1 MGIAIGIG
9 IGTTNITGSSAAAT
23 PFFEILAESGD
34 FLMSEMS
41 YYMLSILIGQKT
53 RLMLKQKNY

>member
-9 IGTTNITGSSAAAT
+9 IGTTNITGSSSAGT

-34 FLMSEMS
+34 FLMSES
-41 YYMLSILIGQKT
+41 GASPTFLITEQ
-53 RLMLKQKNY
+53 Q